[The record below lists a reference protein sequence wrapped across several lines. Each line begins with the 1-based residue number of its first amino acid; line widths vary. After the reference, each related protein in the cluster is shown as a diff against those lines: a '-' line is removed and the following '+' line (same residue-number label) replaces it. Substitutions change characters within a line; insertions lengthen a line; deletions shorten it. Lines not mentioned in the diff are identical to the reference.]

1 MWIFFIVV
9 ADNQAILVAKYPHA
23 VNKFLNRLGTVHKAV
38 QSSVIV
44 FLWIKNTEKF
54 LTGKVRVMRKLY
66 F

>member
-23 VNKFLNRLGTVHKAV
+23 VNKFFNRLGTVYKAV

-44 FLWIKNTEKF
+44 FLWIKNTTKF
-54 LTGKVRVMRKLY
+54 
-66 F
+66 